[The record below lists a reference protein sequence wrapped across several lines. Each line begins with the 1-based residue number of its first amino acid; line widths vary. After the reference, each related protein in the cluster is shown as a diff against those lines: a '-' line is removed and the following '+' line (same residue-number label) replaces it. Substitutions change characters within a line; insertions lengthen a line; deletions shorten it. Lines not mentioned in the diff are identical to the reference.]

1 MKSISVPI
9 NPQQRNA
16 QWIAEAVAFL
26 LAFCLHAGFW
36 HFYKHIPKPLP
47 PEEPTVIEVAL
58 IAQTT
63 PATITQPQAPA
74 TPPSPATVAQPKPQ
88 PIMKPPMPK
97 PVPKEMEKPK
107 PNKVVE
113 KPGKSAMPNPKP
125 RPARTERPIYTP
137 TLEEEPESPA
147 PEPARETHHEPA
159 SAASPTRHVTEQ
171 GGGYGIQKSHAE
183 KGEDNSYH
191 PGGMSGFKR
200 RYPRIAQERG
210 WEGTVTM
217 KVHISSDGD
226 IGEVI
231 VTGSSGHDMLDEA
244 AVDMIKDAHATP
256 ARRGDKPVD
265 SWVVV
270 PYRFTIPK

>member
-36 HFYKHIPKPLP
+36 HFYKHTPKPLP

-63 PATITQPQAPA
+63 PATITQPQATA

-88 PIMKPPMPK
+88 PIMKPPVPK
-97 PVPKEMEKPK
+97 PVPKEMEKP
-107 PNKVVE
+107 
-113 KPGKSAMPNPKP
+113 GKAAMPKPKP
-125 RPARTERPIYTP
+125 KPARTERPIYTP
-137 TLEEEPESPA
+137 TLEEEAESPP
-147 PEPARETHHEPA
+147 PEPVREAPRESPHETHHEAP
-159 SAASPTRHVTEQ
+159 SAPRATEEGEGRRTPKAQ
-171 GGGYGIQKSHAE
+171 AD
-183 KGEDNSYH
+183 KGEDTGYH
-191 PGGMSGFKR
+191 PGGMSGFRR
-200 RYPRIAQERG
+200 RYPHAAQEKG
-210 WEGTVTM
+210 WEGTVTL